1 MLDVKTG
8 HLLIDNEHIITPQ
21 SSFSTIQKW
30 QLGTSQK
37 TRRMGNGWNWID
49 VKNLMIDDFY
59 LNISFLFLSQR
70 ICGFTFVFQVQP
82 YETNPSW
89 DSWSKEAEKMKLVRF
104 NNWLDERFGEIRE
117 LEWGKIKAFYDSRS
131 GASVIK
137 LRYS

>member
-59 LNISFLFLSQR
+59 LNISFLFLSQ

-117 LEWGKIKAFYDSRS
+117 LEWGKIKAFCDSRS